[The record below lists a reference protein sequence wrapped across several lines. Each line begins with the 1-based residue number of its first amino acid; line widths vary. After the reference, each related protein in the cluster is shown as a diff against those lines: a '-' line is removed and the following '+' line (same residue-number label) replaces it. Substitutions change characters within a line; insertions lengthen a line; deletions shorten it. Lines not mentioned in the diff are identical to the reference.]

1 MADEGS
7 NRDRRTGAESPEF
20 PSRSEAKSLT
30 QLAEDDLQATLQ
42 LLAERAQYITGAS
55 GSAIALL
62 EQEAMIC
69 RARTGPS
76 APELGSQLDA
86 TSGLTG
92 ESIRTREIMRC
103 DNAELDA
110 RVNRESCRL
119 LGIVSVMAMPL
130 VYEQEVV
137 GVFELLSDRAHA
149 FAERDMVALERLGEM
164 IHTAVEHANAAKRIA
179 GNIADPLASR
189 EKTGE
194 ATEAWTSPENT
205 SLSPPAAT
213 GLFAQ
218 RACPIC
224 GFPISEA
231 RTFCQDCEAEE
242 ARALALASADLA
254 VPAGAVAPAGL
265 SRASQPSWL
274 RGHIYLLAILSIA
287 AATLVLL
294 LWARYTIVAR

>member
-1 MADEGS
+1 
-7 NRDRRTGAESPEF
+7 
-20 PSRSEAKSLT
+20 
-30 QLAEDDLQATLQ
+30 
-42 LLAERAQYITGAS
+42 
-55 GSAIALL
+55 
-62 EQEAMIC
+62 
-69 RARTGPS
+69 
-76 APELGSQLDA
+76 
-86 TSGLTG
+86 
-92 ESIRTREIMRC
+92 
-103 DNAELDA
+103 
-110 RVNRESCRL
+110 
-119 LGIVSVMAMPL
+119 
-130 VYEQEVV
+130 
-137 GVFELLSDRAHA
+137 
-149 FAERDMVALERLGEM
+149 MVALERLGEM